1 MGADGCGWVHWGAGG
16 TGDTKTRQAG
26 VIYGLADQDLGPMA
40 GEISPDIM
48 FWEGVQKMAQMGA
61 DGYRLMQMGANG
73 RMGNGRSKNKANGA
87 IIGRKQGIF

>member
-1 MGADGCGWVHWGAGG
+1 MRWGTGG

-26 VIYGLADQDLGPMA
+26 VIYGLTGQDLGPMT